1 MGVAEAPG
9 RKEGPPAPPCPA
21 PPGLSGGGDIGGP
34 RLAGHNV
41 PSLWSGVKET
51 CPAGSWGHSRLVMDG
66 PAWGQATKKHPCPPP
81 SEVPER
87 GPRTCHFSFPNT
99 MGNLSSEPHDF

>member
-81 SEVPER
+81 IR
-87 GPRTCHFSFPNT
+87 GTGAWPKNMPFLISKHYGKP
-99 MGNLSSEPHDF
+99 LQ